1 MLRPMPCEGT
11 SSCSIGRLGL
21 ENAAAVADPPTNPT
35 NAGKTTTAVAATASR
50 RNQARDIPPTI
61 AIAALPPR
69 PRPGFSGRYAK
80 NTYHQRFWTI
90 QGSRPDRAII
100 IKTTKWTDEDQAMD
114 RDQLI
119 DLTRRA
125 VKLARDNTTDLA
137 RSEHT
142 VAADIYTSAQCH
154 AQDRAMLMASPQ
166 LVAYA
171 SELPRPG
178 TYCTKTVMGRSVLLT
193 RSADNVVRAFDNVC
207 LHRQS
212 RIADGC
218 GAARRLACPYH
229 SWTYDLNGN
238 LVGMPGKE
246 GFPETRSGPTRLTEL
261 PATECAGFLWISLDG
276 DATLD
281 IPAFLGPLVDELES
295 WGIGRWAPLGEKV
308 LDCPINWKLA
318 IDTFAEN
325 YHFATVHKT
334 TFATIARS
342 NCTVFDSFGT
352 HHRLVFPLNGILDL
366 ENIPE
371 QQWDPLQNM
380 VVIYAL
386 FPNIVVSATIANG
399 ELFRVYPGDVPGRSI
414 TVHQN
419 STPLDLSDESTAAGA
434 AAVFDYAHATVR
446 DEDYAL
452 VAGLQAN
459 LESGARERLVFGR
472 NEPGLQHRH
481 QAWASAISASSQSR

>member
-1 MLRPMPCEGT
+1 
-11 SSCSIGRLGL
+11 
-21 ENAAAVADPPTNPT
+21 
-35 NAGKTTTAVAATASR
+35 
-50 RNQARDIPPTI
+50 
-61 AIAALPPR
+61 
-69 PRPGFSGRYAK
+69 
-80 NTYHQRFWTI
+80 
-90 QGSRPDRAII
+90 
-100 IKTTKWTDEDQAMD
+100 MD
-114 RDQLI
+114 RNQLI

-125 VKLARDNTTDLA
+125 VKLAMDNTTDLA
-137 RSEHT
+137 PAEHT
-142 VAADIYTSAQCH
+142 VAADAYTCTQRH
-154 AQDRAMLMASPQ
+154 AQDVAMLTRSPQ
-166 LVAYA
+166 LVGYV
-171 SELPRPG
+171 SELPGPN

-193 RSADNVVRAFDNVC
+193 RDGEGTVRAFDNVC

-218 GAARRLACPYH
+218 GSARRLACPYH
-229 SWTYDLNGN
+229 SWSYHLDGN
-238 LVGMPGKE
+238 LAGMPGKE
-246 GFPETRSGPTRLTEL
+246 GFPETRSGATRLTEL
-261 PATECAGFLWISLDG
+261 PAAECAGFLWLSLDR

-281 IPAFLGPLVDELES
+281 IPSFLGPLADELDS
-295 WGIGRWAPLGEKV
+295 WGIGRWSPLGEKV

-325 YHFATVHKT
+325 YHFATVHKN

-342 NCTVFDSFGT
+342 NCTVFDSFGP

-366 ENIPE
+366 ENVPE
-371 QQWDPLQNM
+371 DRWDPLHNM

-386 FPNIVVSATIANG
+386 FPNIVLSCTIANG
-399 ELFRVYPGDVPGRSI
+399 ELFRVYPGDEPGRSI

-419 STPLDLSDESTAAGA
+419 STPLDLSDESVAAGA

-459 LESGARERLVFGR
+459 LESGVRDRLVFGR

-481 QAWASAISASSQSR
+481 QTWASAISANSQSLYNASDRS

>member
-1 MLRPMPCEGT
+1 ML
-11 SSCSIGRLGL
+11 L
-21 ENAAAVADPPTNPT
+21 
-35 NAGKTTTAVAATASR
+35 
-50 RNQARDIPPTI
+50 
-61 AIAALPPR
+61 
-69 PRPGFSGRYAK
+69 
-80 NTYHQRFWTI
+80 
-90 QGSRPDRAII
+90 
-100 IKTTKWTDEDQAMD
+100 
-114 RDQLI
+114 
-119 DLTRRA
+119 
-125 VKLARDNTTDLA
+125 
-137 RSEHT
+137 
-142 VAADIYTSAQCH
+142 
-154 AQDRAMLMASPQ
+154 ASPQ
-166 LVAYA
+166 LVGYV

-193 RSADNVVRAFDNVC
+193 RGADGIVRAFDNVC

-212 RIADGC
+212 RITEGC

-229 SWTYDLNGN
+229 SWTYDLDGN
-238 LVGMPGKE
+238 LVGLPGKE
-246 GFPETRSGPTRLTEL
+246 GFPETGSGPGKLTEL
-261 PATECAGFLWISLDG
+261 PAAECAGFLWISLDR

-281 IPAFLGPLVDELES
+281 IPAFLGPLADELES

-325 YHFATVHKT
+325 YHFATVHKN

-342 NCTVFDSFGT
+342 NCTVFDSFGP

-366 ENIPE
+366 ENVPE
-371 QQWDPLQNM
+371 DQWDPLQAM

-386 FPNIVVSATIANG
+386 FPNVVLSCTIANG
-399 ELFRVYPGDVPGRSI
+399 ELFRVYPADVPGRST

-459 LESGARERLVFGR
+459 LESGAREHLVFGR

-481 QAWASAISASSQSR
+481 QTWEEAISASSQSR